1 MNDMTPIAEA
11 NLSDA
16 AKAFLKRPKQLFID
30 GAFVDA
36 ADGKTFATEDPAT
49 ASTITHVAEAGDA
62 DVDRAAKAARN
73 AFETVWRDMAPAGR
87 AGLMFKLADLV
98 NANLEELAELEALD
112 TGKPVSMAR
121 ALDIPFSAE
130 IYRYYAGWATK
141 LEGRSYNLALQAD
154 PFHCYT
160 LRQPLGV
167 AAGIIPWNYPF
178 AQASFKIAP
187 ALAAGCTMILKPA
200 EQTPLTALRLAELV
214 DEAGFP
220 AGVINVLTGYGHVAG
235 AGIVNHDQV
244 DKVSF
249 TGSTEIGKRI
259 VTGATSNLKR
269 VTLELGGKS
278 PNVIFADA
286 DLEKAIP
293 AAAMAIFGNSG
304 QVCNAGSRLYVE
316 QPVFDKV
323 MAGIQDVA
331 GALKLGHGLDP
342 ATELGAL
349 MSKTQHERVS
359 GYIESAKKDGASIA
373 FGGDYSSD
381 SGYFVNPTV
390 VTGATP
396 DMAVYRE
403 EIFGPVLVAEAF
415 DDLDAIPAVANN
427 TRFGLSASI
436 WTSNLSRAHMLARS
450 LNAGAIWINCFGVF
464 DPNLPFGGLKESG
477 WGREM
482 AREGV
487 EAFTEEKAVTIAL

>member
-1 MNDMTPIAEA
+1 MTDMTPIPEA
-11 NLSDA
+11 KLSDG

-30 GAFVDA
+30 GTFVDA
-36 ADGKTFATEDPAT
+36 VDGRTFATEDPAT
-49 ASTITHVAEAGDA
+49 ASAITDVAEAGEA
-62 DVDRAAKAARN
+62 DVDRAVQAARN
-73 AFETVWRDMAPAGR
+73 AFESTWRDMPPAGR
-87 AGLMFKLADLV
+87 AGLLLKLADLV
-98 NANLEELAELEALD
+98 NANQEELAELEALD

-121 ALDIPFSAE
+121 ALDIPFAAE

-141 LEGRSYNLALQAD
+141 LEGRSYNLALQGDA
-154 PFHCYT
+154 FHCYT

-187 ALAAGCTMILKPA
+187 ALAAGCTVILKPA

-214 DEAGFP
+214 VEAGFP
-220 AGVINVLTGYGHVAG
+220 AGVINVLTGFGDRAG
-235 AGIVNHDQV
+235 AGLVNHDGV

-259 VTGATSNLKR
+259 VHGATGNLKR

-316 QPVFDKV
+316 RSVSDRV
-323 MAGIQDVA
+323 ISGIQEVA
-331 GALKLGHGLDP
+331 SGLKIGHGLDP
-342 ATELGAL
+342 ETELGAL

-359 GYIESAKKDGASIA
+359 GYIDSARQDGATIA
-373 FGGDYSSD
+373 FGGHSGGDR
-381 SGYFVNPTV
+381 GYFINPTII
-390 VTGATP
+390 TGTRP

-403 EIFGPVLVAEAF
+403 EIFGPVLVAETF
-415 DDLDAIPAVANN
+415 DDPDTIPAIAND
-427 TRFGLSASI
+427 TRYGLAASI
-436 WTSNLSRAHMLARS
+436 WTSNLSRAHRLARS
-450 LNAGAIWINCFGVF
+450 LNAGAIWVNCFGVF

-482 AREGV
+482 AREGM

>member
-1 MNDMTPIAEA
+1 MTPIIDER
-11 NLSDA
+11 LSAA
-16 AKAFLKRPKQLFID
+16 AKAFLERPKALFID
-30 GAFVDA
+30 GDFVTA
-36 ADGKTFATEDPAT
+36 KDGKTFATEDPAT
-49 ASTITHVAEAGDA
+49 GRTIVEVAEAGAA
-62 DVDRAAKAARN
+62 DVDAAVAAARS
-73 AFETVWRDMAPAGR
+73 AFDGVWRDMAPAGR
-87 AGLMFKLADLV
+87 AALMARLADLV

-121 ALDIPFSAE
+121 ALDIPFAAE

-141 LEGRSYNLALQAD
+141 LEGRSYNLALQGD

-187 ALAAGCTMILKPA
+187 ALAAGCTVLLKPA

-214 DEAGFP
+214 AEAGFP
-220 AGVINVLTGYGHVAG
+220 KGVVNVLTGFGETAG
-235 AGIVNHDQV
+235 AAITAHRGV

-249 TGSTEIGKRI
+249 TGSTEIGKKI
-259 VTGATSNLKR
+259 AQAATGNLKR

-286 DLEKAIP
+286 DLDEAIP

-316 QPVFDKV
+316 RSAFDKV
-323 MAGIQDVA
+323 MAGIEQVA
-331 GALKLGHGLDP
+331 ANLKVGPGLDP
-342 ATELGAL
+342 NSEIGPL
-349 MSKTQHERVS
+349 MSEAQQRRVTDFVEQ
-359 GYIESAKKDGASIA
+359 GKRDGAHVA
-373 FGGDYSSD
+373 VGGARIGN
-381 SGYFVNPTV
+381 SGYFMQPTV
-390 VTGATP
+390 LTGTTP
-396 DMAVYRE
+396 DMAVHTE
-403 EIFGPVLVAEAF
+403 EIFGPVLCAMPF
-415 DDLDAIPAVANN
+415 DDPDKIPSVAND
-427 TRFGLSASI
+427 TRFGLAASI
-436 WTSNLSRAHMLARS
+436 WTRDLSRAHRLARS
-450 LNAGAIWINCFGVF
+450 INAGAIWINCFGVF
-464 DPNLPFGGLKESG
+464 DPNLPFGGMRESG

-487 EAFTEEKAVTIAL
+487 EAFTEQKAVTIRL